1 MLEHVSPANINMSC
15 HWNKLRQAGGLH
27 SELSR
32 IKCKLINY
40 YGCQQDQKK
49 HKEIGQNLVDV

>member
-1 MLEHVSPANINMSC
+1 MSLKQIEAGRGATQRVKP
-15 HWNKLRQAGGLH
+15 NKMQT
-27 SELSR
+27 S
-32 IKCKLINY
+32 IFINY